1 MSFWLELMY
10 LKLITL
16 DISLNRVTVLPVE
29 LRFMVSLVEL
39 CVEHNPLTSPPA
51 YVCYFCNYF
60 LIALGLFLKFF
71 WHSSNNLTKFNNSS
85 IHSKFY
91 LGVWGILY
99 WYILHLYFNQFFWEN
114 LGYFQDLFSSLEIL
128 CSFQKVLLSSFR
140 FHSRFTSDF
149 CGGGFLKII
158 IYNSMKTNL
167 KRWKEYFWNLKRFF
181 KIFSCSLYKI
191 FRRSKRSLKAE
202 MILKF

>member
-99 WYILHLYFNQFFWEN
+99 WYILHLYFNQFFWKN

-149 CGGGFLKII
+149 CGGGDSSKLLSIIPWKQILRGEKSIFEILKD
-158 IYNSMKTNL
+158 
-167 KRWKEYFWNLKRFF
+167 
-181 KIFSCSLYKI
+181 
-191 FRRSKRSLKAE
+191 SLKSFLVAYIKFLGDQKE
-202 MILKF
+202 AWKLKWF